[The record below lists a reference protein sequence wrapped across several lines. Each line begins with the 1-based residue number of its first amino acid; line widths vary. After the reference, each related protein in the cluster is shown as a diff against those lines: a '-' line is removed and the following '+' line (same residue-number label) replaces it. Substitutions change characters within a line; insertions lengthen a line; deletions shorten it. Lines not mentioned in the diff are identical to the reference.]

1 MKPIDFIMLALGAAA
16 EVAAILE
23 WAGVLTLR
31 VEAPAMS
38 LIGIVF
44 IGRVVLRLK
53 LQSRERQRRMM
64 LNEVPRRPLGLDDQ
78 P

>member
-16 EVAAILE
+16 EVTAILE
-23 WAGVLTLR
+23 WAGVVTLR

-53 LQSRERQRRMM
+53 LQSRERQRQMM